1 MLFGR
6 TKKAQEG
13 GAVAPRD
20 DAASHASTEQQGLKK
35 NTFFERTGKMAAQR
49 SSMNMDIC
57 IQGITLYAGDAGSAG
72 GGIELID
79 RGTLA
84 LTYGLNY
91 GMVGRNGVIT

>member
-1 MLFGR
+1 
-6 TKKAQEG
+6 
-13 GAVAPRD
+13 
-20 DAASHASTEQQGLKK
+20 
-35 NTFFERTGKMAAQR
+35 
-49 SSMNMDIC
+49 MNMDIC